1 MKTIDTKQAFE
12 TIRKAATEHPDK
24 EGVPIALAI
33 VDIAEEYLS
42 TLKRIADASERHL
55 KLAESSV

>member
-1 MKTIDTKQAFE
+1 MTTPDTKQAFE
-12 TIRKAATEHPDK
+12 IIRKAATEHPDK